1 MPTLVEF
8 ERTVAT
14 IVPSDPGDA
23 EQVQRVREATRM
35 ALADPDFVV
44 DCIDRALSNFEQD
57 PGRRPQPPLFVAPE
71 HRFAAHLVYWPAEHR
86 NNPHL
91 HATWGVTGVFHNEV
105 VVETFTNAGDQDEPL
120 LEPATRFEA
129 QRGEVGYLL
138 PSCIHRVGNESD
150 RSSATLHL
158 FGADDLNRP
167 AECTTVW
174 FGGRSEEGMSAGL
187 VPRAME
193 TFTEILLDTGGP
205 SAEALL
211 ERVFALS
218 PKRLKLRIVQGLAR
232 HNLALSHR
240 LSVALEQ
247 ELDGADR
254 ARLAAINEKLAR
266 ELAC

>member
-1 MPTLVEF
+1 MPTLAEF

-14 IVPSDPGDA
+14 IVPSDPGDP
-23 EQVQRVREATRM
+23 EQVQRVREATRI
-35 ALADPDFVV
+35 ALTDPDFVT
-44 DCIDRALSNFEQD
+44 DCIDRAVSNFEQD
-57 PGRRPQPPLFVAPE
+57 PERRPQPPLFVAPE
-71 HRFAAHLVYWPAEHR
+71 HKFAAHLVYWPAEHR

-91 HATWGVTGVFHNEV
+91 HATWGVTAVFHNEV
-105 VVETFTNAGDQDEPL
+105 VVETFTNAGGEGEPL

-129 QRGEVGYLL
+129 KRGEVGFLL
-138 PSCIHRVGNESD
+138 PACIHRVGNESI
-150 RSSATLHL
+150 RPSTTLHL

-193 TFTEILLDTGGP
+193 TFAEILLETGGS

-254 ARLAAINEKLAR
+254 DRLAAINEKLAR

>member
-23 EQVQRVREATRM
+23 QQVQRVREATRI
-35 ALADPDFVV
+35 ALADSDFVM
-44 DCIDRALSNFEQD
+44 DCIDRALSGFEQD
-57 PGRRPQPPLFVAPE
+57 PGRRPQPPLFVAAE

-91 HATWGVTGVFHNEV
+91 HATWGVTGVFHNQV
-105 VVETFTNAGDQDEPL
+105 VVETFTNAGGQDEPQ

-138 PSCIHRVGNESD
+138 PSCIHCVGNESD
-150 RSSATLHL
+150 RPSATLHL

-187 VPRAME
+187 LPRAME
-193 TFTEILLDTGGP
+193 TFTEILMETGGP
-205 SAEALL
+205 TAEALL

-218 PKRLKLRIVQGLAR
+218 PKKLKLRIVQGLAR

-254 ARLAAINEKLAR
+254 ARLAAINKKLAT